1 MSTFQW
7 RHLAFWRAGQLAALL
22 AAAIGVYAGVFS
34 AGWIWDDDDYVY
46 ANPTLDQPDAVA
58 RIWTDPAASPQY
70 YPLVFTVLWAEKQ
83 LWGLWPPGFHAL
95 NVLLHAGSSLAIW
108 QLVRR
113 LGIPGG
119 FLAGLL
125 FALHP
130 VHVETVA
137 WVTELKNT
145 LSLFFALLSLHAYL
159 SFLDGRGGITPTSA
173 PPPDVSAAAST
184 AAAETARAPLSGL
197 GPRAWYA
204 AAVLLYAGAVFS
216 KTVTA
221 SLPAVILVITWW
233 RTGTLTRRDLLPVVP
248 LVLLGL
254 PLGLQTA
261 WLEREQVKAVGAEFE
276 LSLPERLQ
284 LAGRNVWFYLGKLV
298 WPANLVFIYPRWRID
313 GGDIPG
319 YTWAAAAAATLGGLA
334 WLAARP
340 AGSLSQGRRNR
351 GPLAAALLFGGL
363 LFPALGFIN
372 VYPFKFSYVAD
383 HFQYH
388 ASIAPLVLA
397 AAGIATLS
405 RWAVAFG
412 RAGPAAVW
420 AVTLGMLGLLAA
432 RTAAQVPVYHDRETL
447 WRHTIKHNPKAVIGY
462 VNLAEALV
470 DRGQFREVPALLTAA
485 RRLAPDD
492 LEADLIEAAVAFR
505 EGRYADAEAINR
517 RALARPMV
525 NVKAVSNLAVC
536 LSAQERWSEA
546 AETAGLAVRLL
557 DDADTRLTLGIA
569 LAKLGRMDEAVEQL
583 CTARVRGPRHP
594 LVADRLG
601 LLLLQLGR
609 LDEAEAALRDAHALA
624 PSAAGPL
631 GNLGTLE
638 LLRGRPAAAVVH
650 LQQAVGIDPADPV
663 LWANLARGLADS
675 GRRDAARAAAGRAIE
690 LEPTLA
696 DRLGSLGGE
705 SPNPP
710 P

>member
-1 MSTFQW
+1 VF
-7 RHLAFWRAGQLAALL
+7 LAAS
-22 AAAIGVYAGVFS
+22 IGVYAGAFS
-34 AGWIWDDDDYVY
+34 AGWIWDDDDYVH

-58 RIWTDPAASPQY
+58 RIWTDTAASPQY

-95 NVLLHAGSSLAIW
+95 NVLLHAASSVAIW

-145 LSLFFALLSLHAYL
+145 LSLFLALLSLHAYL

-173 PPPDVSAAAST
+173 PLPDASAAAST
-184 AAAETARAPLSGL
+184 AAAETAPAPLSAL
-197 GPRAWYA
+197 GPWAWYA

-248 LVLLGL
+248 LVVLGL

-261 WLEREQVKAVGAEFE
+261 WLEREQVKAVGAEFA
-276 LSLPERLQ
+276 LSPSERLQ
-284 LAGRNVWFYLGKLV
+284 LAGRNVWFYLGKLF
-298 WPANLVFIYPRWRID
+298 WPAELVFIYPRWRID
-313 GGDIPG
+313 GGDILG
-319 YTWAAAAAATLGGLA
+319 YTWAAAATATLGGLA

-340 AGSLSQGRRNR
+340 ARDLSEGRRNR

-397 AAGIATLS
+397 AAGLATLA
-405 RWAVAFG
+405 RWALAFG
-412 RAGPAAVW
+412 RTGPATVW
-420 AVTLGMLGLLAA
+420 AIAIGMLGLLAA

-447 WRHTIKHNPKAVIGY
+447 WRHTIEHNPEAVIGY
-462 VNLAEALV
+462 VNLAEVLV
-470 DRGQFREVPALLTAA
+470 DRGEFREVPDLLAVA

-505 EGRYADAEAINR
+505 EGRFADAEAINR
-517 RALARPMV
+517 RALTRPAV

-536 LSAQERWSEA
+536 LSAQERWAEA

-569 LAKLGRMDEAVEQL
+569 LAKLGRMDESLEQL
-583 CTARVRGPRHP
+583 RTARVRGPRHP

-609 LDEAEAALRDAHALA
+609 LDEAEAALRDAQALA
-624 PSAAGPL
+624 PAAAGPL

-650 LQQAVGIDPADPV
+650 LERAVDVDPADPV

-675 GRRDAARAAAGRAIE
+675 GRSPEAEAAAAKAIA
-690 LEPTLA
+690 LDPTLA
-696 DRLGSLGGE
+696 GRLGPLGGE
-705 SPNPP
+705 SSTPP
-710 P
+710 RP